1 MNFVTVS
8 IDQIKMYVIQSK
20 TEIMINVDVVIKIG

>member
-1 MNFVTVS
+1 MNFVTVN

>member
-1 MNFVTVS
+1 MNFVTVN

-20 TEIMINVDVVIKIG
+20 TEIMINADVVIKIG

>member
-1 MNFVTVS
+1 MNFVTVN
-8 IDQIKMYVIQSK
+8 IDQIKMFVIQSK